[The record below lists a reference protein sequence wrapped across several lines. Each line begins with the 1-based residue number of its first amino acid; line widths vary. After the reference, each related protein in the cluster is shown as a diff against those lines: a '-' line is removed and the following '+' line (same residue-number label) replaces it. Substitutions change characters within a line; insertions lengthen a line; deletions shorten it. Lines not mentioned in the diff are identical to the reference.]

1 MRLLEINTNNMRHS
15 INGSYYNSPDAV
27 EEWEVSWVV
36 GEAVAIISRTH
47 YQHNA
52 LAIYKLRYRA
62 TYTVYSSLQ
71 FFELTHTQSSLVCE
85 ADVLRL

>member
-15 INGSYYNSPDAV
+15 INGSYDNSPDAV

-47 YQHNA
+47 
-52 LAIYKLRYRA
+52 
-62 TYTVYSSLQ
+62 
-71 FFELTHTQSSLVCE
+71 
-85 ADVLRL
+85 

>member
-1 MRLLEINTNNMRHS
+1 MELLEINMNNMRRS
-15 INGSYYNSPDAV
+15 INGSYYNSPAVV

-52 LAIYKLRYRA
+52 LAI
-62 TYTVYSSLQ
+62 
-71 FFELTHTQSSLVCE
+71 
-85 ADVLRL
+85 